1 MQEDDTK
8 MKLKFTRIM
17 RELCGFM
24 SEVNKD
30 DKISIVYEKK
40 HDTIGLY
47 RVDST
52 GKTTLVD
59 KFAAPVNFYVE
70 E

>member
-40 HDTIGLY
+40 YDTIGLY

-52 GKTTLVD
+52 GKTKLVD
-59 KFAAPVNFYVE
+59 KFAAPVNFYTE